1 MKNTVYEMVTNR
13 IIEQLEAGIT
23 ANSWECPF
31 SGLITGAYNRIS
43 RKSYSLLNQMLLKHD
58 GEYATLK
65 QWNQLGGKIR
75 KGEKGELV
83 VFWKIYEV
91 ETVSEDGTKGIENIP
106 LLRYY
111 YVFHISQV
119 EGVNPLDIKPREFE
133 AIETAEKVLTDY
145 IERNHIT
152 LIHTASN
159 EAYYSPNRDLIHL
172 PLKEQFKSE
181 SQYYATAYHEATHST
196 MSRCNRDIDRK
207 GKIVAFG
214 SEEYSKEELVAEL
227 GSATILNRLGIETP
241 KTFKNSTAYIHS
253 WIQVLKNDPRFIV
266 SASTKAEKAVKYI
279 FNEA

>member
-1 MKNTVYEMVTNR
+1 MKNKVYEMVTNR
-13 IIEQLEAGIT
+13 IIEQLENGIT
-23 ANSWECPF
+23 ANNWECPF
-31 SGLITGAYNRIS
+31 SGLITGAY
-43 RKSYSLLNQMLLKHD
+43 KKKKKKPYSLLNQMLLKND

-65 QWNQLGGKIR
+65 QWNSQGGKIR

-119 EGVNPLDIKPREFE
+119 EGVKPLDIKPREFQPIEE
-133 AIETAEKVLTDY
+133 AERILTNY
-145 IERNHIT
+145 IEKEQIT
-152 LIHTASN
+152 LEFSKSS

-172 PLKEQFKSE
+172 PLREQFKSE
-181 SQYYATAYHEATHST
+181 SQYYATAYHEAIHS
-196 MSRCNRDIDRK
+196 SGHIKRLNRLNTSEI
-207 GKIVAFG
+207 ASFG
-214 SEEYSKEELVAEL
+214 SASYSKEEMCAEL
-227 GSATILNRLGIETP
+227 GSAMILNRLGIETP